1 MLALLER
8 VRAFA
13 GLGLDNPRPLCGSSC
28 IGIEWC
34 LTGEPI
40 SAAEAKEGGLLNYV
54 VPALERKS
62 MTQWLIDCLAGK
74 SPTAIRRGKFT
85 MRAMGS
91 MSFDEGT
98 THTESQIALL
108 AIAEDAKESLTSF
121 NKKRLAVW
129 RGC

>member
-1 MLALLER
+1 
-8 VRAFA
+8 VR
-13 GLGLDNPRPLCGSSC
+13 GSS
-28 IGIEWC
+28 GIDYEWC

-54 VPALERKS
+54 IPALERNS
-62 MTQWLIDCLAGK
+62 MTQWSIDCLAGK

-91 MSFDEGT
+91 MFFDEGT
-98 THTESQIALL
+98 AHTESQIALL
-108 AIAEDAKESLTSF
+108 AIAEDAKESLASF
-121 NKKRLAVW
+121 NEKGPAVW